1 MKRLNLY
8 IGKEF
13 FVFFGSCVFSLITVA
28 LTFVAL
34 AELDKID
41 SGGWSLFF
49 QSILTGF
56 PLLVEIVT
64 PISVLLATV
73 LTYITLSKS
82 SETVAMMAAGVSL
95 VQLLKPISACCIIIS
110 VFIYLNQSY
119 LAPRLGSDTLLSII
133 QTTPNASKWRLHR
146 NNLFYIYQAKKNNQT
161 IEKAKIFKFGPQN
174 HLEAVLQLKKLKLQ
188 SEQWNTESTN
198 KILFDDK
205 DIDQKMYNQSKYSKD
220 QFPIVFEKEL
230 INPKYAPFQE
240 VITQILNKKR
250 GGIDNSED
258 VFAFCQKIALIVS
271 LFIMVVLALP
281 FSLFAGKSFNTRT
294 GIVFAVILG
303 FAYWLL
309 DQIFMTLFRADI
321 LIAELAAFGA
331 NILFL
336 GLALILIYGRW
347 S

>member
-1 MKRLNLY
+1 MKRINLY

-13 FVFFGSCVFSLITVA
+13 FVFFGSCVFSLITIS

-41 SGGWSLFF
+41 TGGWALFF
-49 QSILTGF
+49 QSILKGL
-56 PLLVEIVT
+56 PLLIEIVT
-64 PISVLLATV
+64 PISILLATV

-82 SETVAMMAAGVSL
+82 SEIVAMMAAGVSL

-110 VFIYLNQSY
+110 VFLYLNQSY
-119 LAPRLGSDTLLSII
+119 LAPKLGSDALMSII
-133 QTTPNASKWRLHR
+133 QTTPNASKWRLYHD
-146 NNLFYIYQAKKNNQT
+146 NLFYIYQAKKTNRT
-161 IEKAKIFKFGPQN
+161 IEKAKIFKFDPENQVK
-174 HLEAVLQLKKLKLQ
+174 EILQLKKLTFQ
-188 SEQWNTESTN
+188 NEQWKTESTN
-198 KILFDDK
+198 KIVFDDT
-205 DIDQKMYNQSKYSKD
+205 DLDQKTFNQSKYSKD

-258 VFAFCQKIALIVS
+258 VFAFYQKIALIIS

-331 NILFL
+331 NILFM
-336 GLALILIYGRW
+336 GLALLLIYGRW

>member
-1 MKRLNLY
+1 MKRINLY
-8 IGKEF
+8 IAKEF
-13 FVFFGSCVFSLITVA
+13 FVFFGSCVFSLITIA

-41 SGGWSLFF
+41 TGGWSLFF

-64 PISVLLATV
+64 PISILLATV

-82 SETVAMMAAGVSL
+82 SEIVAMMAAGVSL

-119 LAPRLGSDTLLSII
+119 LAPKLGSDTLMSII
-133 QTTPNASKWRLHR
+133 QTTPNASKWRLYQD
-146 NNLFYIYQAKKNNQT
+146 NLFYIYQAKKTNQT
-161 IEKAKIFKFGPQN
+161 VEKAKIFKFDPKN
-174 HLEAVLQLKKLKLQ
+174 HLKEILQIKKLTLQ
-188 SEQWNTESTN
+188 DGQWKSEFTS
-198 KILFDDK
+198 KIVFDDM
-205 DIDQKMYNQSKYSKD
+205 DIDQKTFNQSEYSND
-220 QFPIVFEKEL
+220 QFPVVFEKEL

-250 GGIDNSED
+250 GGIDDSGD
-258 VFAFCQKIALIVS
+258 VFALCQKIALIIS
-271 LFIMVVLALP
+271 LFIMIILALP

-294 GIVFAVILG
+294 GIVLAVILG

-331 NILFL
+331 NMVFL
-336 GLALILIYGRW
+336 GIALILIYGRW